1 LEPDARRDLYLMAAR
16 SSIEQGLT
24 ISARMLA
31 EKAQE
36 LSEHDKGSAARA
48 KLYRAAA
55 TIVLPEKIVDSVAEL
70 RSIDRSLLGANDLAL
85 LDSALAMADQ
95 IRLEPGKQSPQ
106 VAEVKP
112 TPHKGASEEPAKA
125 LDTMQGSEQLQ
136 ALSKAR
142 EALSR
147 VDKLIKNQ
155 ATVTQ

>member
-1 LEPDARRDLYLMAAR
+1 
-16 SSIEQGLT
+16 
-24 ISARMLA
+24 
-31 EKAQE
+31 
-36 LSEHDKGSAARA
+36 
-48 KLYRAAA
+48 
-55 TIVLPEKIVDSVAEL
+55 
-70 RSIDRSLLGANDLAL
+70 
-85 LDSALAMADQ
+85 MADQ

-112 TPHKGASEEPAKA
+112 APHKGASEEPAKA